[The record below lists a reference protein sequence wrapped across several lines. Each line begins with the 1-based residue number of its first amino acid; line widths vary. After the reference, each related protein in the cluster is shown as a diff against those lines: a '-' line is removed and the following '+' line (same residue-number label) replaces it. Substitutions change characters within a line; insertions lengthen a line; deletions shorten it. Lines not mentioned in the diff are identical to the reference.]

1 MVNIRITN
9 IKIGP
14 KEKLLKYLIEN
25 KNPVSIRQVSGATFV
40 DYKNIHELVN
50 KLQLDGVIT
59 KGKLGNTNPISINLA
74 PNIEIYNVEKKRT
87 EEFILKNPKLKVVKS
102 YIEEVNYP
110 FFIVLVF
117 SSYVNGTNTTGSD
130 IDVCVI
136 VDNEDKS
143 KELRQKLRLL
153 PLKLE
158 IHEFT
163 IKEFISMIEKRQ
175 NNVGQEIVKNN
186 IILYG
191 VENYYNLIA
200 KWMKRE

>member
-117 SSYVNGTNTTGSD
+117 GSYVNGTNTTGSD

-200 KWMKRE
+200 KWIKRE

>member
-40 DYKNIHELVN
+40 DYKNTHELVN
-50 KLQLDGVIT
+50 KLQSEGVIT

-117 SSYVNGTNTTGSD
+117 GSYVNGTNTTGSD

>member
-25 KNPVSIRQVSGATFV
+25 KNPVSIRQASGAIIV
-40 DYKNIHELVN
+40 DYKNTHELVN

-117 SSYVNGTNTTGSD
+117 GSYVNGTNTTGSD